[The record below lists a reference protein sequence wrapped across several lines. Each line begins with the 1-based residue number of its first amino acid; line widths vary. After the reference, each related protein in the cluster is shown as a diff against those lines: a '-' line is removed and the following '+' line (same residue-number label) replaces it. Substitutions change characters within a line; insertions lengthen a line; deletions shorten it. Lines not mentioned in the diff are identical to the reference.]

1 MIAFPID
8 FIRQIIS
15 QTLYEEHIKYPL
27 VYLGGDNQMNLF
39 SFYEQLQENDEV
51 DRYVETYRDLVNQ
64 QNRSGLIANGIIVA
78 PENPTITNLHNC
90 LIIPLSFTCS
100 YRVKMKDRDDVLK
113 TINHL
118 IEVLKGRKCD
128 VAEFTNGQL
137 FKVGTIANDISGEP
151 TIKNGDYVGDLNG
164 DSINNLLSDLTTIK
178 GITLPNTTRY
188 VYAKYVNIISGVREL
203 RTFYKNNQNE
213 WTPIENDGSYENVVF
228 PPVVGDFTK
237 YQVSMSFDSIRCDE
251 PRVLNADEYC
261 TISFGGSATI
271 ASASVLL
278 GNQLTK
284 LSIQR
289 YKVLAKSDIVLSSTT
304 KYWLEPLELP
314 SGNSAD
320 TQISQLM
327 SNKFISKTHS
337 DSLAISL
344 QYTFIIDTNIEIL
357 KQLMKYARYGIQNV
371 IDNNGTKN
379 YNQAITP
386 NMIYKIQEIWSSWG
400 NVDIFTYYAKIVE
413 SIDIENT
420 ESDTLSMTIP
430 FQIQEEGSVI

>member
-27 VYLGGDNQMNLF
+27 AYIGGDNQMNLF
-39 SFYEQLQENDEV
+39 SFYEQLQEDDEV

-64 QNRSGLIANGIIVA
+64 QNRSGLIANGIIIA
-78 PENPTITNLHNC
+78 PENPTITNLHQC

-100 YRVKMKDRDDVLK
+100 YRVKMKDRDIVIK

-128 VAEFTNGQL
+128 VAEFSDGQL
-137 FKVGTIANDISGEP
+137 FKVGTIGNKIDGSP
-151 TIKNGDYVGDLNG
+151 TIENGDYVGDIIDDTIENILT
-164 DSINNLLSDLTTIK
+164 DLATK
-178 GITLPNTTRY
+178 GITLPSTTSY
-188 VYAKYVNIISGVREL
+188 VYAKYVRHVGSINKMAVYYKSSG
-203 RTFYKNNQNE
+203 TWSQIN
-213 WTPIENDGSYENVVF
+213 NDGTYSNVVF
-228 PPVVGDFTK
+228 PPSDKDFNK

-251 PRVLNADEYC
+251 PRTLNAEEYC

-271 ASASVLL
+271 SSRGILL

-289 YKVLAKSDIVLSSTT
+289 YKILAKSDIDLSSTT

-314 SGNSAD
+314 SGNNAD

-327 SNKFISKTHS
+327 SAKFIAKSHT
-337 DSLAISL
+337 DSLATSL
-344 QYTFIIDTNIEIL
+344 QYTFVIDTNIAL
-357 KQLMKYARYGIQNV
+357 LNQLFMYGRYGLQGV
-371 IDNNGTKN
+371 VDNNGTKN
-379 YNQAITP
+379 YNNAITP
-386 NMIYKIQEIWSSWG
+386 NMIFKVQEFWSSWG
-400 NVDIFTYYAKIVE
+400 VINWFTYYAKIVE
-413 SIDIENT
+413 SIEIENT
-420 ESDTLSMTIP
+420 ESDTLSITIP
-430 FQIQEEGSVI
+430 LQLQEEGSVI